1 MPKPRDALAPI
12 PFGAQPLHHF
22 GTYCRKSVPNPCPPA
37 ADGLP
42 TNWRCSRRA
51 PSATGQSGAITWVLP
66 GARGVRQDAGV
77 TLRPASR
84 EKAAGPFFRC
94 SHEVEGGKLRG
105 GGRRRRSW
113 SRRRPGDNGDEG
125 AAVAVAAVAA
135 GRQPGRASRG
145 SIFPGAVGR
154 AAARRS
160 AGSGRSGG
168 SSGRLRGV
176 GHAAWQGGEEPGRGP
191 PARPPAAAAP
201 SRDAP
206 PSAAAGVASSRRA
219 AERIRWK
226 TLGFSHR
233 APRAPA

>member
-125 AAVAVAAVAA
+125 AAVAAVAA

-168 SSGRLRGV
+168 NSGRLRGV